1 MSELKVPDSIAELVI
16 LPKFGLLTKLL
27 KSTPL
32 GIACPLRLSRA
43 PELARKTALAIELRA
58 EVAVLITLPR
68 SAVGSLRAD
77 SISVIAASTLRIAAL
92 VSGRSVAFAKYSPI
106 SAEILASFLRSSS
119 FFFVDTSTDDKAPAV
134 TPAKLVNSEV
144 LFVKPVAGLAE
155 SKTGAD
161 KLEFGKP

>member
-1 MSELKVPDSIAELVI
+1 M
-16 LPKFGLLTKLL
+16 
-27 KSTPL
+27 
-32 GIACPLRLSRA
+32 
-43 PELARKTALAIELRA
+43 ARKTALAIELRA
-58 EVAVLITLPR
+58 EVAFCTTAVKSL
-68 SAVGSLRAD
+68 VGSAKAF
-77 SISVIAASTLRIAAL
+77 SISVTAAFTLVMAESVFGKPTAL
-92 VSGRSVAFAKYSPI
+92 AKYSPI

-144 LFVKPVAGLAE
+144 FSIKPVADLAE